1 MIRKYIL
8 PTAAVML
15 ICGIAP
21 AYAGTVK
28 YTLADDNG
36 NAYCDGLTLT
46 ETATTAVG
54 THTGSCLDGD
64 YAGGFVVKPPGR
76 TDRMWIIS
84 TTDMLNG
91 PGYVYIFVLD
101 EKALTWVLWE
111 ENTSAAVTFEMHTSG
126 KLLKGTPPAEVGPHS
141 ATASSSSHSN

>member
-1 MIRKYIL
+1 MITKYLL

-15 ICGIAP
+15 IWGIAP
-21 AYAGTVK
+21 AYARTVK
-28 YTLADDNG
+28 YTLADDSG
-36 NAYCDGLTLT
+36 SAYCDGLTLT
-46 ETATTAVG
+46 ETVTTAVG

-64 YAGGFVVKPPGR
+64 YAGGFATKFSGM

-91 PGYVYIFVLD
+91 PGCVYIFVLD
-101 EKALTWVLWE
+101 QKALTWELWE
-111 ENTSAAVTFEMHTSG
+111 ENTSANVTFEMHTSG
-126 KLLKGTPPAEVGPHS
+126 KLLKGTPPAVVGPSS

>member
-1 MIRKYIL
+1 MTRKHLL
-8 PTAAVML
+8 PAVAVML
-15 ICGIAP
+15 IGGIAP

-28 YTLADDNG
+28 YTFADDSG
-36 NAYCDGLTLT
+36 NPYCDGLTLT

-64 YAGGFVVKPPGR
+64 YAGGLVAKTPGM

-84 TTDMLNG
+84 TPDVLNG

-101 EKALTWVLWE
+101 EKALTWELWAQ
-111 ENTSAAVTFEMHTSG
+111 NTSLGITLEMRPG
-126 KLLKGTPPAEVGPHS
+126 GILLKGTPPAVAGASRP
-141 ATASSSSHSN
+141 ASSSSSQRN